1 MNAVPAT
8 PVIELRGIRTIRGG
22 FEALSGVSVSLA
34 AGETLFAMG
43 GTGSGKS
50 ILIKTAAGIALPD
63 EGEVFYKGRSL
74 ARMSLREEAVFR
86 KASGFVFQDA
96 ALWANQSLYDILA
109 LPVRLHEPRWGKAE
123 VESAVRRVVEIVG
136 YGQDLRARPAD
147 LSSGERKLI
156 GLARALVLD
165 PELLF
170 MDDPT
175 SILDEASADR
185 VADIVEALKARG
197 CTIFVASAASD
208 FASRCADTVTVLLN
222 GTLAA
227 YGSIAEAAAWTDPK
241 VRAITGRMR
250 ARAAAATTWASGG
263 DGVQITA
270 LAVEA
275 HPAGAGDEPAPGGGA
290 AAGADRPSVPG
301 AGETTAIGDIIND
314 TGDGKDG
321 T

>member
-1 MNAVPAT
+1 MSAVPAT

-165 PELLF
+165 PVQGHAEEPVAPHPIEFRQRPLLPAC
-170 MDDPT
+170 DPREQT
-175 SILDEASADR
+175 QP
-185 VADIVEALKARG
+185 VADIRP
-197 CTIFVASAASD
+197 FV
-208 FASRCADTVTVLLN
+208 
-222 GTLAA
+222 
-227 YGSIAEAAAWTDPK
+227 
-241 VRAITGRMR
+241 
-250 ARAAAATTWASGG
+250 
-263 DGVQITA
+263 GVA
-270 LAVEA
+270 
-275 HPAGAGDEPAPGGGA
+275 GGGRVA
-290 AAGADRPSVPG
+290 HRWKEFWHDS
-301 AGETTAIGDIIND
+301 
-314 TGDGKDG
+314 
-321 T
+321 